1 MNEPLIKGLFIGY
14 ENELNA
20 DEKALAEASEI
31 PELHEITPAL
41 LDSLRAASKNNIK
54 MMLQGSGVFAAVLVL
69 ALLLKAYN
77 FALSIGITVA
87 VVLVAAYI
95 THLSGNI
102 DETAAVMTLP
112 VHHIDDGTFRNK
124 VVCYLP
130 DGKYMFPITKTEADP
145 ETVTVITC
153 NGITKFKFNRKVQK
167 S

>member
-1 MNEPLIKGLFIGY
+1 MNEPIIKGLFVGY

-20 DEKALAEASEI
+20 DEKALAEAAAM
-31 PELHEITPAL
+31 PDLHEITPEL
-41 LDSLRAASKNNIK
+41 LDSLRSESQNNIT

-69 ALLLKAYN
+69 AILLKAYN
-77 FALSIGITVA
+77 FAISVGITIA
-87 VVLVAAYI
+87 VVLIAAYI
-95 THLSGNI
+95 THLCSNI

-112 VHHIDDGTFRNK
+112 VHHIEDGKFRSK

-130 DGKYMFPITKTEADP
+130 DGKYLFPMPKTEADP

-153 NGITKFKFNRKVQK
+153 NGFTKFKFNRKVEK